1 MIAPDT
7 QSRGIRVVT
16 IMGIVAVLLFIT
28 GIIAAYQLLFVAPKE
43 LAHATADGIR
53 SLFQLTPRVTI
64 NQIVVIEQNSP
75 ILEVATVSRP
85 LFVDHE
91 WSHTWLG
98 STKSLHVRG
107 AFTAKAGYDL
117 KKPFEI
123 EIIPSPLSVK
133 ARLPDPELLSLQMD
147 SFEVLLDE
155 SGWWNRLTEEDRT
168 NAVITLQEI
177 ARSKAETSG
186 ILEEVRRSA
195 EERIR
200 ELVERNGAKVA
211 FAPAGETHSSRPAE
225 SHRPQ

>member
-1 MIAPDT
+1 MNAPSAQT
-7 QSRGIRVVT
+7 KGIRVVMF
-16 IMGIVAVLLFIT
+16 MGIVVVLLFLA
-28 GIIAAYQLLFVAPKE
+28 GIIAAYQFLIVAPKE
-43 LAHATADGIR
+43 LAHATADGFR

-64 NQIVVIEQNSP
+64 NETVIIEQNSP

-85 LFVDHE
+85 LLVDHE

-107 AFTAKAGYDL
+107 TFTAKAGYDL

-123 EIIPSPLSVK
+123 EITPSPLSVT
-133 ARLPDPELLSLQMD
+133 ARLPDPQLLSLEMD

-168 NAVITLQEI
+168 NAVVALQQI
-177 ARSKAETSG
+177 ARSKAENSG

-200 ELVERNGAKVA
+200 DLMERNGAEVA
-211 FAPAGETHSSRPAE
+211 FAPAGEARSSRPAE
-225 SHRPQ
+225 SHGPR